1 MTTEH
6 KKEKDT
12 QETTPPQQPPA
23 APSTPQTDTSAL
35 AIISA
40 VLGIM
45 SLTGPG
51 LLLGIP
57 AIITGAIALKKKQGE
72 RGLSITGLVTGIIST
87 VISLLVIVGLVLL
100 FIFAASRG
108 GELRQGDHY
117 PHRGGELRFDE
128 NRT

>member
-6 KKEKDT
+6 KKEK
-12 QETTPPQQPPA
+12 ETKEPASPQQPPS

-87 VISLLVIVGLVLL
+87 VISFLVIVGLVLL
-100 FIFAASRG
+100 FIFAASRE
-108 GELRQGDHY
+108 GEIRQGDHY
-117 PHRGGELRFDE
+117 PPRGGELRFEE